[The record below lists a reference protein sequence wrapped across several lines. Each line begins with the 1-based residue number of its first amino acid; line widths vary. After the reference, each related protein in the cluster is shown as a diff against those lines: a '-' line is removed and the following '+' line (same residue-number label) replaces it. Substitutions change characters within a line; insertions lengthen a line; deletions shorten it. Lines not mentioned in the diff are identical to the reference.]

1 MNTYEITFTRENGST
16 GKDRI
21 TAANE
26 KQARKDFREIHRHSS
41 ATITDVI
48 VAAENVPASKQQ
60 ERDALDQIR
69 AIVDTLGPDSY
80 LATAFAGCFEDRA
93 RRAGHIH
100 HQARDRRP
108 RHRRAHHQ
116 RGGASMAAL
125 RDIARD
131 FAAEIRD
138 GIGWTIVYRT
148 GRSWNALTIW
158 SDIWNGEWETNDLN
172 DAIGILKADPDAVI
186 VNGYY
191 CGHFGEDMTIDE
203 IADGIRWHYEGGRNR
218 LADYCEVTQGRDAL
232 EEGRKAAE
240 AAGLPFCERLADGG
254 DDELSPYVYDGSMT
268 LADREKMQQAR
279 EAFEKLADAL
289 REIAAKLAEA
299 LKPVINAVLSALKK
313 LWKVSAKAIGV
324 PPKWLHLAAHAK
336 KARTRKKYRNRIRRY
351 VFEALAA
358 EGGGGP

>member
-1 MNTYEITFTRENGST
+1 
-16 GKDRI
+16 
-21 TAANE
+21 
-26 KQARKDFREIHRHSS
+26 
-41 ATITDVI
+41 
-48 VAAENVPASKQQ
+48 
-60 ERDALDQIR
+60 
-69 AIVDTLGPDSY
+69 
-80 LATAFAGCFEDRA
+80 
-93 RRAGHIH
+93 
-100 HQARDRRP
+100 
-108 RHRRAHHQ
+108 
-116 RGGASMAAL
+116 MAAL

-299 LKPVINAVLSALKK
+299 LKPVINAVLSALKSSGRYRPRPSECRRSGCTSQLTQESQNPEEVPQPHPALCFRGSGCGRRWRPMTAK
-313 LWKVSAKAIGV
+313 CVGCGLDWNVSIYQKIPHTGYICPHCESRLRAGETLPNIQASQ
-324 PPKWLHLAAHAK
+324 
-336 KARTRKKYRNRIRRY
+336 KARPQRTKG
-351 VFEALAA
+351 AT
-358 EGGGGP
+358 P